1 MRGGVAHF
9 IGGAAHLARHHPA
22 RHVMVAHEFVQV
34 PRGNLICHAAPPPN
48 LPQFSHVYPFLTRFS
63 GAVLEAFWCSKR
75 VMHHISGKLSMSTFQ
90 RYKVCMNQ
98 SSDERVMALG
108 SQGARAVFSCFSG
121 EDSGQT
127 GKAIGEPSVAR
138 RS

>member
-1 MRGGVAHF
+1 MRGGVARF
-9 IGGAAHLARHHPA
+9 IGGAARLARHHPA
-22 RHVMVAHEFVQV
+22 RHVMVARDFVQV

-48 LPQFSHVYPFLTRFS
+48 LPRFSHVYHFLTRFS

-75 VMHHISGKLSMSTFQ
+75 VMHHIAGNLSMSTFQ

-98 SSDERVMALG
+98 SSDERVMAPRSRSAG
-108 SQGARAVFSCFSG
+108 AVFSCFLG

-127 GKAIGEPSVAR
+127 GEATGESSIAR